1 MATPLPPPTRRLVG
15 LLLLL
20 SGGMLGVGLLMKVCI
35 GVYSWNTVGYQN
47 PTALKL
53 SANLVGL
60 LACGLLMRMGLR
72 MRRGGRTARDADAD
86 EML

>member
-1 MATPLPPPTRRLVG
+1 MVG
-15 LLLLL
+15 MLLLL
-20 SGGMLGVGLLMKVCI
+20 SGGMLGVGLLMKVFL
-35 GVYSWNTVGYQN
+35 GAYSWSTVGYQS

-53 SANLVGL
+53 TANLVGL

>member
-1 MATPLPPPTRRLVG
+1 M
-15 LLLLL
+15 LLLLC
-20 SGGMLGVGLLMKVCI
+20 GGMLGVGLLIKVFL

-53 SANLVGL
+53 TANLVGL
-60 LACGLLMRMGLR
+60 LACGLLMRMGLQ

>member
-15 LLLLL
+15 LLLML
-20 SGGMLGVGLLMKVCI
+20 SGGLLGVGLLLKVCV
-35 GVYSWNTVGYQN
+35 GAYNWNTVGYQS

-53 SANLVGL
+53 TVNLVGL

-72 MRRGGRTARDADAD
+72 MRRGGRTVRDTDAD